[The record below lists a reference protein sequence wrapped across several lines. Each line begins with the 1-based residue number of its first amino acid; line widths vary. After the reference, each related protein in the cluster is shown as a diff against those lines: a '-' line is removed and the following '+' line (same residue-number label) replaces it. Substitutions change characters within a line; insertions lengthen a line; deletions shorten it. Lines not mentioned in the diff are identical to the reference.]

1 MDPQLAELLR
11 ELETAAP
18 QQGASRQARE
28 VGQLL
33 NVLAKLHRAQ
43 AILEVGTSN
52 GYTTLWLG
60 DAVAETTGTVTTI
73 EVDVW
78 KVELA
83 REVLARSPHADRVT
97 LLQGDALEL
106 LPVLEGPYDFV
117 VLDADKGQTLH
128 YLRTLMEKL
137 PTGAVVCCEEALGNA
152 GALADY
158 LTYVHDCP
166 GLESLLVPIGAGVEV
181 TYKSP

>member
-1 MDPQLAELLR
+1 MALLEIIVRSEL
-11 ELETAAP
+11 TFIKW
-18 QQGASRQARE
+18 ASR
-28 VGQLL
+28 
-33 NVLAKLHRAQ
+33 
-43 AILEVGTSN
+43 
-52 GYTTLWLG
+52 W
-60 DAVAETTGTVTTI
+60 
-73 EVDVW
+73 
-78 KVELA
+78 
-83 REVLARSPHADRVT
+83 
-97 LLQGDALEL
+97 
-106 LPVLEGPYDFV
+106 
-117 VLDADKGQTLH
+117 QTLH